1 MTTAAMSAATGP
13 KDRFTARN
21 STPTVATPA
30 SASGARIVH
39 ELRPKIRTDRP
50 MTIVESGG
58 LSTVMKFAASKL
70 PKNQADQLLDADSA
84 AAE

>member
-1 MTTAAMSAATGP
+1 
-13 KDRFTARN
+13 
-21 STPTVATPA
+21 
-30 SASGARIVH
+30 
-39 ELRPKIRTDRP
+39 

-70 PKNQADQLLDADSA
+70 PKNQADQLLEAESA